1 MMFFIKTSVLVFIFS
16 GMTAAQNIANF
27 LPNPVFT
34 ATGNDGVVIP
44 GAKLCTYY
52 ASTTTPA
59 PTYSDAAG
67 MTPNTNP
74 VIMDSAGRAR
84 IYSANNLK
92 LSLQQPGDSNCPGT
106 GSVIWTMDNVFTFGE
121 NPTFGSVIATT
132 FNATATGATAA
143 YQQSSGTFVIT
154 GAGNASFQ
162 TVVATT
168 TFNSLATGS
177 TAAFQQ
183 GSGTFVITGAGN
195 AAFQS
200 VASNYTSYVGL
211 SAAPTAPGAGFAF
224 VYYDTTLGQIRYNLG
239 GAGWGSLPTVPGANT
254 QLIYNS
260 SGAFAASSHLTFAAD
275 TLTLGGNSTTG
286 VVAPLFNAINTGS
299 DHVFQTNTGTMYI
312 TGAGDILGQSLTA
325 NHLLTGTSSNTD
337 TAGTVTLSGGTFTQN
352 WPSGHVF
359 SSNPVCIGNDFTAN
373 NSVSAAGHA
382 TNLVFNGT
390 GSHVVQYV
398 CVGGVY

>member
-1 MMFFIKTSVLVFIFS
+1 MLKRLS
-16 GMTAAQNIANF
+16 TAFLLCGAALAQNAANIMVNPEF
-27 LPNPVFT
+27 LALDNNGVPV
-34 ATGNDGVVIP
+34 A
-44 GAKLCTYY
+44 GAKLCAYSAGTLSPKDTY
-52 ASTTTPA
+52 T
-59 PTYSDAAG
+59 DATG
-67 MTPNTNP
+67 MTQNANP
-74 VIMDSAGRAR
+74 VIMDSAGRAK
-84 IYSANNLK
+84 IYGTGNYK
-92 LSLQQPGDSNCPGT
+92 FVLQQPGTTTDCTT
-106 GSVIWTMDNVFTFGE
+106 GAVIWTVDGYFVINQ

-143 YQQSSGTFVIT
+143 FQQSSGTFVIT

-183 GSGTFVITGAGN
+183 GSGTFTITGAGN

-260 SGAFAASSHLTFAAD
+260 GGAFAASSHLTFAAD

-312 TGAGDILGQSLTA
+312 TGAGDSAFQSVTA